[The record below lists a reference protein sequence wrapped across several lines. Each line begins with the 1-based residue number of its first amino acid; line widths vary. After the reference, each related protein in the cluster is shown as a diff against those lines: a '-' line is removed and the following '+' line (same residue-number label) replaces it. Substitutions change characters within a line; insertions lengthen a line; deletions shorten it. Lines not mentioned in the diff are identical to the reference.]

1 MQRYKVVRLLQTIV
15 ALWAVSIIVFA
26 LARITGNPLDTL
38 LSFEATLEDRERVA
52 AALGLDRPLY
62 TQYFIFVGN
71 VLRGEF
77 GESFKWRLPASELVF
92 GRFPASLALAGL
104 AITIATLVAVPL
116 GVITA
121 VKRDSV
127 LDYGGKALALVGQA
141 APPFWLGLV
150 LIWVFGVELGVV
162 PTSGR
167 SGWSSYVLLAVS
179 LGLFWV
185 AALMRLIRSSMLDA
199 LDSEY
204 VKLARVKGLPE
215 YKVIWKH
222 TLRNAAIA
230 PITYFGIILGSLL
243 VGSVSIETVFAW
255 PGVGFL
261 AFQAVLARD
270 FPVIQTV
277 VLLFSVVFIMTN
289 LLIDILYAYPQSTE
303 DMSVAVC

>member
-1 MQRYKVVRLLQTIV
+1 MQRYIFVRVLQTIV
-15 ALWAVSIIVFA
+15 ALWAVTVIVFA

-38 LSFEATLEDRERVA
+38 LSFEATAEDRALVA
-52 AALGLDRPLY
+52 SAWGLDRPLHV
-62 TQYFIFVGN
+62 QYFTFVGN
-71 VLRGEF
+71 ALRGQF
-77 GESFKWRLPASELVF
+77 GESFKWRMSAGELVVDRLPAT
-92 GRFPASLALAGL
+92 LALAGL
-104 AITIATLVAVPL
+104 SITIATLVAVPV

-121 VKRDSV
+121 VKRDSFI
-127 LDYGGKALALVGQA
+127 DYGGKALALVGQA

-150 LIWVFGVELGVV
+150 LIWIFGVALDLV

-167 SGWSSYVLLAVS
+167 SGASSYILPAVS

-215 YKVIWKH
+215 WKVIWKH

-261 AFQAVLARD
+261 AFQSVLARD

-277 VLLFSVVFIMTN
+277 VLFFSIIYIVTN
-289 LLIDILYAYPQSTE
+289 LIIDILYAYLDPRIRYN
-303 DMSVAVC
+303 

>member
-1 MQRYKVVRLLQTIV
+1 MQRYIVVRLLQTIV

-167 SGWSSYVLLAVS
+167 SGWSSYVLPAVS

-289 LLIDILYAYPQSTE
+289 LLIDILYAYLDPRIRYN
-303 DMSVAVC
+303 

>member
-1 MQRYKVVRLLQTIV
+1 VQRYIVVRLLQTIV

-167 SGWSSYVLLAVS
+167 SGWSSYVLPAVS

-289 LLIDILYAYPQSTE
+289 LLIDILYAYLDPRIRYN
-303 DMSVAVC
+303 

>member
-1 MQRYKVVRLLQTIV
+1 MQRYIVVRLLQTIV

-167 SGWSSYVLLAVS
+167 SGWSSYVLPAVS

-289 LLIDILYAYPQSTE
+289 LLIDILYAYLDPPHPI
-303 DMSVAVC
+303 

>member
-1 MQRYKVVRLLQTIV
+1 MQRYIVVRLLQTIV

-104 AITIATLVAVPL
+104 AITIGTLVAVPL

-167 SGWSSYVLLAVS
+167 SGWSSYVLPAVS

-289 LLIDILYAYPQSTE
+289 LLIDILYAYLDPRIRYN
-303 DMSVAVC
+303 

>member
-222 TLRNAAIA
+222 TPRNAAIA

-289 LLIDILYAYPQSTE
+289 LLIDILYAYLDPRIRYN
-303 DMSVAVC
+303 

>member
-1 MQRYKVVRLLQTIV
+1 MQRYIVVRLLQTIV

-167 SGWSSYVLLAVS
+167 SGWSSYVLPAVS

-230 PITYFGIILGSLL
+230 PITFFGIILGSLM

-261 AFQAVLARD
+261 AFQSVLARD

-277 VLLFSVVFIMTN
+277 VLLFSVIYIVTN
-289 LLIDILYAYPQSTE
+289 LLIDILYAYLDPRIRYN
-303 DMSVAVC
+303 

>member
-167 SGWSSYVLLAVS
+167 SGWSSYVLPAVS

-215 YKVIWKH
+215 YKVIWKR

-289 LLIDILYAYPQSTE
+289 LLIDILYAYLDPRIRYN
-303 DMSVAVC
+303 

>member
-1 MQRYKVVRLLQTIV
+1 MQRYIFIRVLQTIV

-38 LSFEATLEDRERVA
+38 LSFESTEEDRVRVA
-52 AALGLDRPLY
+52 KAWGLDKPLY
-62 TQYFIFVGN
+62 AQYFTFIGN
-71 VLRGEF
+71 AFRGEF
-77 GESFKWRLPASELVF
+77 GESFKWRRSARSLVVDRLPATLS
-92 GRFPASLALAGL
+92 LAGL
-104 AITIATLVAVPL
+104 AIAIATIIAVPI
-116 GVITA
+116 GVLTA

-127 LDYGGKALALVGQA
+127 FDYGGKALALIGQA
-141 APPFWLGLV
+141 APPFWVGLV
-150 LIWVFGVELGVV
+150 LIWVFGVALDVV

-167 SGWSSYVLLAVS
+167 SGGTSYILPAVS

-215 YKVIWKH
+215 WKVIWKH
-222 TLRNAAIA
+222 TLRNASIA
-230 PITYFGIILGSLL
+230 PITYFGIILGSLM

-261 AFQAVLARD
+261 AFQSVLARD

-277 VLLFSVVFIMTN
+277 VLLFSVIYILTN
-289 LLIDILYAYPQSTE
+289 LAIDILYAYLDPRIRYS
-303 DMSVAVC
+303 

>member
-1 MQRYKVVRLLQTIV
+1 MAFLEKWGPASLPCSY
-15 ALWAVSIIVFA
+15 
-26 LARITGNPLDTL
+26 N
-38 LSFEATLEDRERVA
+38 LSSFCAKSRLEDRERVA

-167 SGWSSYVLLAVS
+167 SGWSSYVLPAVS

-289 LLIDILYAYPQSTE
+289 LLIDILYAYLDPRIRYN
-303 DMSVAVC
+303 

>member
-1 MQRYKVVRLLQTIV
+1 MQRYIFVRVFQTIV
-15 ALWAVSIIVFA
+15 ALWAVTVIVFA

-38 LSFEATLEDRERVA
+38 LSFEATAEDRALVA
-52 AALGLDRPLY
+52 AAWGLDRPMHV
-62 TQYFIFVGN
+62 QYFTFVGN
-71 VLRGEF
+71 ALRGQF
-77 GESFKWRLPASELVF
+77 GESFKWRMSAGRLVVDRLPATLS
-92 GRFPASLALAGL
+92 LAGL
-104 AITIATLVAVPL
+104 SIAIATLVAVPV
-116 GVITA
+116 GVMTA

-127 LDYGGKALALVGQA
+127 FDYGGKALALIGQA

-150 LIWVFGVELGVV
+150 LIWIFGVALDLV

-167 SGWSSYVLLAVS
+167 SGASSYILPAVS

-215 YKVIWKH
+215 WKVIWKH

-261 AFQAVLARD
+261 AFQSVLARD

-277 VLLFSVVFIMTN
+277 VLLFSIIYIITN
-289 LLIDILYAYPQSTE
+289 LLIDILYAYLDPRIRYS
-303 DMSVAVC
+303 

>member
-1 MQRYKVVRLLQTIV
+1 M
-15 ALWAVSIIVFA
+15 SIIVFA

-167 SGWSSYVLLAVS
+167 SGWSSYVLPAVS

-289 LLIDILYAYPQSTE
+289 LLIDILYAYLDPRIRYN
-303 DMSVAVC
+303 

>member
-1 MQRYKVVRLLQTIV
+1 M
-15 ALWAVSIIVFA
+15 
-26 LARITGNPLDTL
+26 
-38 LSFEATLEDRERVA
+38 
-52 AALGLDRPLY
+52 
-62 TQYFIFVGN
+62 
-71 VLRGEF
+71 
-77 GESFKWRLPASELVF
+77 
-92 GRFPASLALAGL
+92 
-104 AITIATLVAVPL
+104 
-116 GVITA
+116 
-121 VKRDSV
+121 DS
-127 LDYGGKALALVGQA
+127 GLVGQA

-167 SGWSSYVLLAVS
+167 SGWSSYVLPAVS

-289 LLIDILYAYPQSTE
+289 LLIDILYAYLDPRIRYN
-303 DMSVAVC
+303 

>member
-1 MQRYKVVRLLQTIV
+1 MQRYIMVRVLQTIV

-38 LSFEATLEDRERVA
+38 LSFESTEEDRVRVA
-52 AALGLDRPLY
+52 RAWGLDKPLY
-62 TQYFIFVGN
+62 VQYLTFVGN
-71 VLRGEF
+71 AFKGEF
-77 GESFKWRLPASELVF
+77 GQSFKWRQSARTLVVDRLPATLS
-92 GRFPASLALAGL
+92 LAGL
-104 AITIATLVAVPL
+104 AIAVATVVAVPL
-116 GVITA
+116 GVVSA
-121 VKRDSV
+121 VNRDSY
-127 LDYGGKALALVGQA
+127 LDYGGKALALIGQA

-150 LIWVFGVELGVV
+150 LIWVFGVVLGLV

-167 SGWSSYVLLAVS
+167 SGAASYILPAVS

-230 PITYFGIILGSLL
+230 PITFFGIILGSLM

-261 AFQAVLARD
+261 AFQSVLARD

-277 VLLFSVVFIMTN
+277 VLLFSVIYIVTN
-289 LLIDILYAYPQSTE
+289 LLIDILYAYLDPRIRYN
-303 DMSVAVC
+303 

>member
-1 MQRYKVVRLLQTIV
+1 MQRYIVVRLLQTIV

-141 APPFWLGLV
+141 APSFWLGLV

-167 SGWSSYVLLAVS
+167 SGWSSYVLPAVS

-204 VKLARVKGLPE
+204 VKLACVKGLPE

-289 LLIDILYAYPQSTE
+289 LLIDILYAYLDPRIRYN
-303 DMSVAVC
+303 

>member
-1 MQRYKVVRLLQTIV
+1 MQRYIVVRLLQTIV

-167 SGWSSYVLLAVS
+167 SGWSSYVLPAVS

-261 AFQAVLARD
+261 AFQAILARD

-289 LLIDILYAYPQSTE
+289 LLIDIVYAYLDPRIRYN
-303 DMSVAVC
+303 

>member
-222 TLRNAAIA
+222 TPRNAAIA

-289 LLIDILYAYPQSTE
+289 LLIDILYAYL
-303 DMSVAVC
+303 DRRIRYN

>member
-1 MQRYKVVRLLQTIV
+1 MQRYIVVRLLQTIV

-141 APPFWLGLV
+141 APP
-150 LIWVFGVELGVV
+150 
-162 PTSGR
+162 
-167 SGWSSYVLLAVS
+167 SGWAWCSSGCLALS
-179 LGLFWV
+179 WAWFPRPG
-185 AALMRLIRSSMLDA
+185 AADGR
-199 LDSEY
+199 
-204 VKLARVKGLPE
+204 
-215 YKVIWKH
+215 H
-222 TLRNAAIA
+222 TCCRRCRWACSGWLR
-230 PITYFGIILGSLL
+230 
-243 VGSVSIETVFAW
+243 
-255 PGVGFL
+255 
-261 AFQAVLARD
+261 
-270 FPVIQTV
+270 
-277 VLLFSVVFIMTN
+277 
-289 LLIDILYAYPQSTE
+289 
-303 DMSVAVC
+303 

>member
-1 MQRYKVVRLLQTIV
+1 MQRYIFVRVLQTVV
-15 ALWAVSIIVFA
+15 ALWAVTIIVFA

-38 LSFEATLEDRERVA
+38 LSFEATADDRALVA
-52 AALGLDRPLY
+52 KAWGLDRPLY
-62 TQYFIFVGN
+62 VQYFTFVGN
-71 VLRGEF
+71 ALRGQF
-77 GESFKWRLPASELVF
+77 GESFKWRMSAGELVVDRLPATLS
-92 GRFPASLALAGL
+92 LAGL
-104 AITIATLVAVPL
+104 SIAIATLVAVPV

-121 VKRDSV
+121 VKRDSFF
-127 LDYGGKALALVGQA
+127 DYGGKALALIGQA
-141 APPFWLGLV
+141 APPFWVGLV
-150 LIWVFGVELGVV
+150 LIWIFGVAFDLV

-167 SGWSSYVLLAVS
+167 SGASSYILPAVS

-215 YKVIWKH
+215 WKVIWKH

-261 AFQAVLARD
+261 AFQSVLARD

-277 VLLFSVVFIMTN
+277 VLFFSIIYIVTN
-289 LLIDILYAYPQSTE
+289 LIIDILYAYLDPRIRYN
-303 DMSVAVC
+303 

>member
-1 MQRYKVVRLLQTIV
+1 MQRYIVIRLLQTAV
-15 ALWAVSIIVFA
+15 ALWAVTIIVFA
-26 LARITGNPLDTL
+26 LARITGDPLDTL
-38 LSFEATLEDRERVA
+38 LSFEATAEDRAMVA

-62 TQYFIFVGN
+62 VQYFTFVGN
-71 VLRGEF
+71 ALRGEF
-77 GESFKWRLPASELVF
+77 GESFKWRRSAGGLVVARLPAT
-92 GRFPASLALAGL
+92 LALAGL
-104 AITIATLVAVPL
+104 AIAVATVIAVPL

-121 VKRDSV
+121 VKRDTPI
-127 LDYGGKALALVGQA
+127 DYGGKALALVGQA
-141 APPFWLGLV
+141 APPFWVGLV
-150 LIWVFGVELGVV
+150 LIWVFGVALDLV

-167 SGWSSYVLLAVS
+167 SGGSSYILPAVS

-215 YKVIWKH
+215 WKVIWKH

-261 AFQAVLARD
+261 AFQSVLARD

-277 VLLFSVVFIMTN
+277 VLLFSVIYIATN
-289 LLIDILYAYPQSTE
+289 LVIDILYAYLDPRIRY
-303 DMSVAVC
+303 A

>member
-1 MQRYKVVRLLQTIV
+1 MQRYIFIRVLQTIV
-15 ALWAVSIIVFA
+15 ALWAVTIIVFS

-38 LSFEATLEDRERVA
+38 LSFEATAEDRALVA
-52 AALGLDRPLY
+52 KAWGLDRPLY
-62 TQYFIFVGN
+62 AQYFTFVGN
-71 VLRGEF
+71 ALRGQF
-77 GESFKWRLPASELVF
+77 GESFKWRMSAGSLVLDRLPATL
-92 GRFPASLALAGL
+92 SLAGISVA
-104 AITIATLVAVPL
+104 IATIVAVPV
-116 GVITA
+116 GVLTA
-121 VKRDSV
+121 VKRDSAF
-127 LDYGGKALALVGQA
+127 DYGGKALALVGQA
-141 APPFWLGLV
+141 APPFWVGLV
-150 LIWVFGVELGVV
+150 LIWIFGVALDLV

-167 SGWSSYVLLAVS
+167 SGVGSYILPAVS

-215 YKVIWKH
+215 WKVIWKH

-277 VLLFSVVFIMTN
+277 VLLFSIIYIVTN
-289 LLIDILYAYPQSTE
+289 LIIDILYAYLDPRIRYG
-303 DMSVAVC
+303 

>member
-1 MQRYKVVRLLQTIV
+1 MVRLLQTIV

-92 GRFPASLALAGL
+92 ARFPASLALAGL

-167 SGWSSYVLLAVS
+167 SGWSSYVLPAVS

-230 PITYFGIILGSLL
+230 PITYVGIILGSLL

-255 PGVGFL
+255 PGVGVL

-289 LLIDILYAYPQSTE
+289 LLIDILYAYLDPRIRYN
-303 DMSVAVC
+303 

>member
-1 MQRYKVVRLLQTIV
+1 MQRYIVVRLLQTIV

-38 LSFEATLEDRERVA
+38 LSFEATLEVRERVA

-92 GRFPASLALAGL
+92 ARFPASLALAGL

-167 SGWSSYVLLAVS
+167 SGWSSYVLPVVS

-289 LLIDILYAYPQSTE
+289 LLIDILYAYLDPRIRYN
-303 DMSVAVC
+303 

>member
-1 MQRYKVVRLLQTIV
+1 MVRVLQTIV

-38 LSFEATLEDRERVA
+38 LSFESTEEDRVRVA
-52 AALGLDRPLY
+52 RAWGLDKPLY
-62 TQYFIFVGN
+62 VQYFTFVGYAFK
-71 VLRGEF
+71 GEF
-77 GESFKWRLPASELVF
+77 GQSFKWRQSARTLVVDRLPATLS
-92 GRFPASLALAGL
+92 LAGL
-104 AITIATLVAVPL
+104 AIAVATLVAVPL
-116 GVITA
+116 GVVSA
-121 VKRDSV
+121 VNRDSY
-127 LDYGGKALALVGQA
+127 LDYGGKALALIGQA
-141 APPFWLGLV
+141 APPFWIGLV
-150 LIWVFGVELGVV
+150 FIWVFGVVLGLV

-167 SGWSSYVLLAVS
+167 SGAASYILPAVS

-230 PITYFGIILGSLL
+230 PITFFGIILGSLM

-261 AFQAVLARD
+261 AFQSVLARD

-277 VLLFSVVFIMTN
+277 VLLFSVIYIVTN
-289 LLIDILYAYPQSTE
+289 LLIDILYAYLDPRIRYN
-303 DMSVAVC
+303 

>member
-1 MQRYKVVRLLQTIV
+1 MQRYIFVRVLQTFV
-15 ALWAVSIIVFA
+15 ALWAVSIIVFS

-38 LSFEATLEDRERVA
+38 LSFEATPEDRARIA
-52 AALGLDRPLY
+52 AAWGLDRPLHV
-62 TQYFIFVGN
+62 QYFTFVGN
-71 VLRGEF
+71 ALRGQF
-77 GESFKWRLPASELVF
+77 GESFKWRMSAGELVF
-92 GRFPASLALAGL
+92 DRLPATLSLAGL
-104 AITIATLVAVPL
+104 SIAIATVIAVPV

-121 VKRDSV
+121 VKRDSIF
-127 LDYGGKALALVGQA
+127 DYGGKALALVGQA
-141 APPFWLGLV
+141 APPFWVGLV
-150 LIWVFGVELGVV
+150 LIWIFGVALDLV

-167 SGWSSYVLLAVS
+167 SGAGSYILPAIS

-215 YKVIWKH
+215 WKVIWKH

-261 AFQAVLARD
+261 AFQSVLARD

-277 VLLFSVVFIMTN
+277 VLLFSIIYIFTN
-289 LLIDILYAYPQSTE
+289 LIIDILYAYLDPRIRYS
-303 DMSVAVC
+303 

>member
-1 MQRYKVVRLLQTIV
+1 M
-15 ALWAVSIIVFA
+15 
-26 LARITGNPLDTL
+26 
-38 LSFEATLEDRERVA
+38 SFEATLEDRERVA

-222 TLRNAAIA
+222 TPRNAAIA

-289 LLIDILYAYPQSTE
+289 LLIDILYAYLDPRIRYN
-303 DMSVAVC
+303 

>member
-222 TLRNAAIA
+222 TPRNAAIA

-261 AFQAVLARD
+261 AFQAVLAWD

-289 LLIDILYAYPQSTE
+289 LLIDILYAYLDPRIRYN
-303 DMSVAVC
+303 

>member
-1 MQRYKVVRLLQTIV
+1 M
-15 ALWAVSIIVFA
+15 SIIVFA

-162 PTSGR
+162 PHVRAQRMVVIRVAGGVAGPVLGGCADATDSLVDAGR
-167 SGWSSYVLLAVS
+167 AGQ
-179 LGLFWV
+179 
-185 AALMRLIRSSMLDA
+185 
-199 LDSEY
+199 
-204 VKLARVKGLPE
+204 RV
-215 YKVIWKH
+215 
-222 TLRNAAIA
+222 R
-230 PITYFGIILGSLL
+230 
-243 VGSVSIETVFAW
+243 ETG
-255 PGVGFL
+255 P
-261 AFQAVLARD
+261 
-270 FPVIQTV
+270 
-277 VLLFSVVFIMTN
+277 
-289 LLIDILYAYPQSTE
+289 
-303 DMSVAVC
+303 C

>member
-1 MQRYKVVRLLQTIV
+1 MQRYIVVRLLQTIV

-167 SGWSSYVLLAVS
+167 SGWSSYVLPAVS

-230 PITYFGIILGSLL
+230 PIRL
-243 VGSVSIETVFAW
+243 A
-255 PGVGFL
+255 GV
-261 AFQAVLARD
+261 
-270 FPVIQTV
+270 
-277 VLLFSVVFIMTN
+277 
-289 LLIDILYAYPQSTE
+289 
-303 DMSVAVC
+303 

>member
-1 MQRYKVVRLLQTIV
+1 MQRYIVVRLLQTIV

-167 SGWSSYVLLAVS
+167 SGWSSYVLPAVS

-289 LLIDILYAYPQSTE
+289 LLIDILYDYLDPRIRYN
-303 DMSVAVC
+303 